1 MGILPENRSER
12 VEMSRYL
19 MVRIAA
25 VSLAIL
31 VGALA
36 LALWRAQFDVKR
48 EEVGAVE
55 TVRLFERLFALENGP
70 RDGIEA
76 QLSELERINASD
88 NLRHIQLDLRDA
100 LGHALVAPRVNA
112 PATGIERV
120 FALLAPGIRSSRAE
134 SSGPWTLQRDDGE
147 LYVATLAL
155 NPASEQR
162 EALDNLVG
170 MLGVLA
176 GFAIAV
182 LLAVYWTLKRAL
194 APMQPILDAIS
205 HYERNDFSHRL
216 PSLRLR
222 EMDTIGR
229 ALNHLATA
237 LGHAQDERRSLSL
250 KLLTSQEEER
260 ARIARELHDEFGQA
274 LTAMRADALWLTHQ
288 TAAQPPTQ
296 AVARALAGHCERLH
310 LGIRDLLRQ
319 LRPRE
324 LDTGAARVSLRR
336 LLDDLVRSW
345 RERPGQAVH
354 LDLDYAIDE
363 THLPDELA
371 LTLYRLTQE
380 ALTNAMRHA
389 GATRVAIALRT
400 TADGAIE
407 WQCEDDGVGI
417 DSGDGA
423 AQRGNGLAGMR
434 ERVWAHAGELDI
446 ERALAGVQRP
456 GLRLRARFAAPT
468 AGVPAR

>member
-1 MGILPENRSER
+1 
-12 VEMSRYL
+12 MSRYL
-19 MVRIAA
+19 MVRIVA

-55 TVRLFERLFALENGP
+55 TVHLFEKLFALENGP
-70 RDGIEA
+70 HA
-76 QLSELERINASD
+76 QVESQLAQLERINGSD

-100 LGHALVAPRVNA
+100 LGHVLVAPRANM
-112 PATGIERV
+112 PATWAERV

-176 GFAIAV
+176 GYAIAV

-194 APMQPILDAIS
+194 APLQPILGAIT
-205 HYERNDFSHRL
+205 HYEHNDFSHRL
-216 PSLRLR
+216 PPLRLR

-229 ALNHLATA
+229 ALNHLAAA
-237 LGHAQDERRSLSL
+237 LGSAQDERRTLSL

-288 TAAQPPTQ
+288 TAAQPATQ
-296 AVARALAGHCERLH
+296 AVARELAGHCEHLH

-324 LDTGAARVSLRR
+324 LDAGTARVSLQR
-336 LLDDLVRSW
+336 LLDDLLRSW
-345 RERPGQAVH
+345 RDRPGQSAQ
-354 LDLDYAIDE
+354 LELDYAIDE
-363 THLPDELA
+363 TLLPDELA

-389 GATRVAIALRT
+389 GATRVAIALRQAT
-400 TADGAIE
+400 DGGIE

-417 DSGDGA
+417 DSGAGA

-446 ERALAGVQRP
+446 ERANADVRRP
-456 GLRLRARFAAPT
+456 GLRLRARFAVSTASAP
-468 AGVPAR
+468 AH